1 MQRRAIVIAGVLC
14 LLLCAC
20 KDTTYR
26 SSVPSYP
33 VSIRIDT
40 RVGIFVH
47 FIPTNSYAYTI
58 VDADGY
64 HFDGQTQARKAL
76 NDAYGY
82 AGVVI
87 FIDGN
92 GQYTSYDL
100 CCPVCLKRD
109 KPVEIDGFFAICPTC
124 GEEYDLSGGIGVPT
138 KGIAGESLRRYTTIY
153 SGNIITVYN

>member
-1 MQRRAIVIAGVLC
+1 MQRGAIAIAGMLC
-14 LLLCAC
+14 LLLCGC
-20 KDTTYR
+20 GDTTYR

-40 RVGIFVH
+40 RSGIFVH
-47 FIPTNSYAYTI
+47 FVPSNSYTYTI

-64 HFDGQTQARKAL
+64 HFNGQTQPRQAM

-92 GQYTSYDL
+92 QQYTSYDL

-109 KPVEIDGFFAICPTC
+109 KPVEIDGLKAICPTC
-124 GEEYDLSGGIGVPT
+124 GEEYDLSGGVGVPT
-138 KGIAGESLRRYTTIY
+138 KGISSESLRRYTTIY
-153 SGNIITVYN
+153 SGDIITVYN